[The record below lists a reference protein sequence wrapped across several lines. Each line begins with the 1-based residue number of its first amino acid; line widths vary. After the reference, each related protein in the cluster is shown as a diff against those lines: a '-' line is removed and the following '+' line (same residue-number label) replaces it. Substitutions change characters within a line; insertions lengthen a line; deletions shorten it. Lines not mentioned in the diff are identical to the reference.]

1 MSELSD
7 LTDVAHSRLDV
18 FPHIEECLSMTL
30 REWIYFHNV
39 MHRHYTH
46 YRGRKMLK
54 PPFDWVVLGDI
65 LDETQPE
72 VVIEIGSFEGATT
85 LWMADHLDAIGSDA
99 PVIGIDIRQP
109 PNVHHPRISWVTG
122 DCLDDA
128 VLARVEEIAA
138 DRRGLVIEDSD
149 HKLHV
154 TTEILEKYHRF
165 VAPGNYLIVEDTIVE
180 FLQLPPFPGPL
191 QAVKDFVAANPDFAI
206 DRTREKYVLTYNP
219 MGYILRCR

>member
-1 MSELSD
+1 
-7 LTDVAHSRLDV
+7 
-18 FPHIEECLSMTL
+18 MTL

-54 PPFDWVVLGDI
+54 PPMDWVVLADI
-65 LDETQPE
+65 IDETSPE
-72 VVIEIGSFEGATT
+72 VVIEIGTFEGATA

-99 PVIGIDIRQP
+99 IVIGIDIRRP
-109 PNVHHPRISWVTG
+109 PDVDHPRISWVTG
-122 DCLDDA
+122 DVLDER
-128 VLARVEEIAA
+128 VLERVRELAG

-149 HKLHV
+149 HKAHV
-154 TTEILEKYHRF
+154 TKKILDLYHPF

-191 QAVKDFVAANPDFAI
+191 HAVKEFVAANPQFAI
-206 DRTREKYVLTYNP
+206 DRTREKYIVTYNP
-219 MGYILRCR
+219 MGYLLRSR